1 MKNTHLNTLFEIFI
15 DPQSASQRLNTPMA
29 WLVPLIV
36 VGITGIVLGF
46 ANLPALT
53 TVLERSLP
61 PGLSPEQIQQTLANF
76 TFFQKIGYVLF
87 PLITLIKW
95 SFLSSLLFMS
105 CVILDIK
112 VTFKQLFALI
122 AQCAVLM
129 LLQDLVAH
137 LIVRLRGA
145 EAETIADLVPKL
157 GLDLFLY
164 GFSHTLGKTLM
175 TIIGYFSIFNIWYI
189 VVLFLSISYLGRCSK
204 PRAFIA
210 CIPVWFLPLCLAVG
224 ITWLS

>member
-1 MKNTHLNTLFEIFI
+1 MKNRHLNMLVEIYI
-15 DPQSASQRLNTPMA
+15 DPQSASQRLNTPTA
-29 WLVPLIV
+29 WLVPLTV

-46 ANLPALT
+46 ANLPTLT
-53 TVLERSLP
+53 NVLERSLP
-61 PGLSPEQIQQTLANF
+61 AGLSPEQVDQTLTNF
-76 TFFQKIGYVLF
+76 ILYQKIGYVLL

-105 CVILDIK
+105 CVLLDIK

-137 LIVRLRGA
+137 LIVSLRRA
-145 EAETIADLVPKL
+145 EAETVADLVPKL
-157 GLDLFLY
+157 GLDLFLS

-175 TIIGYFSIFNIWYI
+175 TVIGYFSIFNIWYI

-204 PRAFIA
+204 PKAFIA

-224 ITWLS
+224 LSWLS

>member
-1 MKNTHLNTLFEIFI
+1 MLFEIFI
-15 DPQSASQRLNTPMA
+15 DPQSASQRLSTPIA

-46 ANLPALT
+46 ANLPTLT
-53 TVLERSLP
+53 NVLERSLP
-61 PGLSPEQIQQTLANF
+61 AGLSPEQVQQTLANF
-76 TFFQKIGYVLF
+76 KLFQKIGYALF

-157 GLDLFLY
+157 GLDLFLS

-204 PRAFIA
+204 PKAFIA